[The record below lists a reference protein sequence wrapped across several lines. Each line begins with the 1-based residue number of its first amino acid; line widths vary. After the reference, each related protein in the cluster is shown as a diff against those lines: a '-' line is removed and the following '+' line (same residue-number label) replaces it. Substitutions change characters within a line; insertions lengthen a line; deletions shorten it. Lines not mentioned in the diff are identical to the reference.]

1 MYFSNLKATFK
12 FVGIVWLPL
21 SGFIVFDCFRNEDFS
36 NVFMPIYF
44 LAFAPAL
51 ALSTLFYTS
60 LKNSKSNR
68 FTCSALFGIANTL
81 LFMSYYF
88 IGLVI
93 DNGELNE
100 RFVIVMSFVAFL
112 TSAGLYLQLP
122 WKQNDA

>member
-12 FVGIVWLPL
+12 FVCIVWLPL
-21 SGFIVFDCFRNEDFS
+21 SVFIVFDCFRSEDFS

-51 ALSTLFYTS
+51 VISTLFYTK
-60 LKNSKSNR
+60 LKNSKFNR
-68 FTCSALFGIANTL
+68 FACSVLFGIANTML
-81 LFMSYYF
+81 LMSYYF
-88 IGLVI
+88 IGHVI
-93 DNGELNE
+93 GNGVLNE
-100 RFVIVMSFVAFL
+100 RFIIVMSFVAFL